1 MTDSF
6 SEVVNTVES
15 AEEAYRSRNHS
26 KAAELYAVAREAAKI
41 HWGEEGEDT
50 LEVRRLLADSYLRTK
65 QLDKS
70 IEEYREIIK
79 VDESKPN
86 DYQNLLEDVLTTA
99 CRLVD
104 WGNESGNQAK
114 ITEAYELS
122 MKYIEKAE
130 ASVPENHDIL
140 LDFYYNIGIQLRQLG
155 RYNEASQRFRQVIEK
170 AKKLGAD
177 GVKIKNNN
185 LYTDA
190 KRQFF
195 NCFKEIE
202 AMVAEREGVDKQHE
216 NRQKAPKPE
225 TSGSAAFQ
233 ESETPKG
240 RIEKSQ
246 VLSPRVTTPVRRSVE
261 SKREEASRPAKAL
274 SLCPKPAKGYVRVES
289 PWGMGSRKS
298 TKSSSS
304 HASRKGSSGSGSK
317 SDSTVASSTTNQDSR
332 PGGKENPTTVR
343 KRLMEEDKVAGRP
356 QSAPNVPPSVS
367 QESNPR
373 PASASSLSRPEKS
386 NVLQSPAPSSLKA
399 VNFNNG
405 RRNSHHTLAI
415 PKVEHDKR
423 SASVEPK
430 QRRKGLSTDDS
441 GNFFG
446 SNKKNEAERWFAQ
459 LQRNAHRFLRKYH
472 LSGKRVQIALLD
484 TGVALQNPSAVEMS
498 QDIQMELCEQ
508 VAPGKMLSNRLPA
521 DRDVDGHGS
530 ECAYL
535 LTRVS
540 PFAKIFSY
548 RIAETIKNDIE
559 PAIVEEALRH
569 AIHHAVHGRGV
580 DIISMS
586 FGLRPTQEIRN
597 LLNEAKGKGILMFAA
612 TSNDGGPRI
621 KFPANSDEVFAIDA
635 ANRTGGPSFDNP
647 GAFQKPYRFTA
658 LGEILSLRG
667 SMEGS
672 ERRREMIPGSSFAT
686 PVAAATAAAILEFA
700 TQPPLSYDP
709 LALKGLKMMEG
720 MRAVL
725 IRWFSTK
732 KSAYSEFHHINL
744 EHFWPMNSK
753 EGWNEGGDCNDRNSD
768 RYEAADLICK
778 ELKHTLDEDVGL
790 RMRDKVSHEEIRT
803 KREAWEKE
811 QEEIN
816 RRKNE
821 EAKKALKDAVDRIYS
836 S

>member
-1 MTDSF
+1 
-6 SEVVNTVES
+6 
-15 AEEAYRSRNHS
+15 
-26 KAAELYAVAREAAKI
+26 
-41 HWGEEGEDT
+41 
-50 LEVRRLLADSYLRTK
+50 
-65 QLDKS
+65 
-70 IEEYREIIK
+70 
-79 VDESKPN
+79 
-86 DYQNLLEDVLTTA
+86 
-99 CRLVD
+99 
-104 WGNESGNQAK
+104 
-114 ITEAYELS
+114 
-122 MKYIEKAE
+122 
-130 ASVPENHDIL
+130 
-140 LDFYYNIGIQLRQLG
+140 
-155 RYNEASQRFRQVIEK
+155 
-170 AKKLGAD
+170 
-177 GVKIKNNN
+177 
-185 LYTDA
+185 
-190 KRQFF
+190 
-195 NCFKEIE
+195 
-202 AMVAEREGVDKQHE
+202 
-216 NRQKAPKPE
+216 
-225 TSGSAAFQ
+225 
-233 ESETPKG
+233 
-240 RIEKSQ
+240 
-246 VLSPRVTTPVRRSVE
+246 
-261 SKREEASRPAKAL
+261 
-274 SLCPKPAKGYVRVES
+274 
-289 PWGMGSRKS
+289 
-298 TKSSSS
+298 
-304 HASRKGSSGSGSK
+304 
-317 SDSTVASSTTNQDSR
+317 
-332 PGGKENPTTVR
+332 
-343 KRLMEEDKVAGRP
+343 
-356 QSAPNVPPSVS
+356 
-367 QESNPR
+367 
-373 PASASSLSRPEKS
+373 
-386 NVLQSPAPSSLKA
+386 
-399 VNFNNG
+399 
-405 RRNSHHTLAI
+405 
-415 PKVEHDKR
+415 
-423 SASVEPK
+423 
-430 QRRKGLSTDDS
+430 
-441 GNFFG
+441 
-446 SNKKNEAERWFAQ
+446 
-459 LQRNAHRFLRKYH
+459 
-472 LSGKRVQIALLD
+472 
-484 TGVALQNPSAVEMS
+484 MS

-709 LALKGLKMMEG
+709 SALKGLKMMEG

-725 IRWFSTK
+725 IRLFSTK

-753 EGWNEGGDCNDRNSD
+753 EGWDEGGDCHDRNSD

-778 ELKHTLDEDVGL
+778 ELKHALDEDVGL
-790 RMRDKVSHEEIRT
+790 RMRDKVSHEEIRME
-803 KREAWEKE
+803 REAWQKE

-821 EAKKALKDAVDRIYS
+821 EAKKALKDAVDKIYPS
-836 S
+836 